1 MVTFLYKVKLGKFLI
16 FENSLTLMIRELE
29 DEKKTKL
36 LKILRDISRECSLG
50 AIAVVSF
57 EGQELAFFAEK
68 GTDQV
73 VMSALASA
81 LNAAGQKTVAQIK
94 CGNLDQVIIKG
105 TEGFVILQ
113 NLDNFIVLAASK
125 DIYSLALAMNVLSKY
140 GKNVYQILTS

>member
-1 MVTFLYKVKLGKFLI
+1 MLDGL
-16 FENSLTLMIRELE
+16 SP
-29 DEKKTKL
+29 EKKNEL
-36 LKILRDISRECSLG
+36 LHVLRDISKECNLG
-50 AIAVVSF
+50 AIAVVRQ

-81 LNAAGQKTVAQIK
+81 LNSIGQQTVKQIK

-113 NLDNFIVLAASK
+113 NLDTYIVLAASRE
-125 DIYSLALAMNVLSKY
+125 IYSLALAMNVLSKY
-140 GKNVYQILTS
+140 GKNVYKILIS

>member
-1 MVTFLYKVKLGKFLI
+1 
-16 FENSLTLMIRELE
+16 MIE
-29 DEKKTKL
+29 DLSPEKKNKL
-36 LKILRDISRECSLG
+36 LTILREIARECSLG
-50 AIAVVSF
+50 AIAVVSQ

-81 LNAAGQKTVAQIK
+81 LNSAGQQTVGQIK

-113 NLDNFIVLAASK
+113 NLERFIVLAASK
-125 DIYSLALAMNVLSKY
+125 DIYSLALAMTVLARYS
-140 GKNVYQILTS
+140 KNVYQALTS